1 MEKVCNACRKIE
13 KELSQFLKKYLRKK
27 RAERAECETKA
38 KEKEG
43 NKTRKSIPGRPH
55 AEEKVGIKTDPIRQK
70 SGKVVK
76 NCGFYEKNDGK
87 RQECCRNIPVDKK
100 M

>member
-13 KELSQFLKKYLRKK
+13 KELSQFLKKYLREKTKK
-27 RAERAECETKA
+27 GAKCEMKTKQ
-38 KEKEG
+38 KEG
-43 NKTRKSIPGRPH
+43 NKTRKNIPGRSS
-55 AEEKVGIKTDPIRQK
+55 AKEKVGMKTDPIRQK

-76 NCGFYEKNDGK
+76 NCGLYEKNDGK
-87 RQECCRNIPVDKK
+87 RQECCRNVPVDKK